1 MLRAEATL
9 SRGVLDAMPEFVCF
23 IAPDGEL
30 RAVNEA
36 YATHRGSTKDELT
49 GQNFLDLV
57 QDPDARRRLTDKLR
71 MLNRLTPSR
80 PITSNRVRHVDATG
94 TETWLAWTDRALF
107 DEAGRIDG
115 FVSIGRDVTAEQ
127 ARSTSID
134 DQASTTVD
142 RAEDLHGLIDPANH
156 AGLTVSIDT
165 AVDLTDDLVR
175 TMTEIS
181 ALSVQIGKVAEQ
193 TNLLALNATIEAAR
207 AGDHGKGFGVVAG
220 EVKALA
226 ISTKDSVDAID
237 TLATK
242 LTGTVGE
249 LGDVMGTVSGATSE
263 LGQVTSSLRTVAA
276 TLSELAD
283 CDAHAEARAV

>member
-1 MLRAEATL
+1 MAQA
-9 SRGVLDAMPEFVCF
+9 D
-23 IAPDGEL
+23 PDGPVVEGHQVAL
-30 RAVNEA
+30 DLLDWKSLGVVREDLVAMIESQLFLHDGVRE
-36 YATHRGSTKDELT
+36 TFDEL
-49 GQNFLDLV
+49 
-57 QDPDARRRLTDKLR
+57 ARRSVPVAIVSGTIDLTLR
-71 MLNRLTPSR
+71 IHCGELTYHHEF
-80 PITSNRVRHVDATG
+80 SNRID
-94 TETWLAWTDRALF
+94 F